1 MDDDK
6 VSEPNTTDPQT
17 QQSSHPSFG
26 EAAAYWVK
34 LGFTSFGGPAGQ
46 IAMMQSECVDKRG
59 WIGQGAFL
67 RGLNYSMLLPGPEA
81 QQLAAYIGWRL
92 HGIRG
97 CLFAGIAFI
106 IPGMILMIGLAWIA
120 AAQGDSTL
128 IKALFEGVK
137 PVVVAI
143 ILHALWRIGS
153 KACNTA
159 LAIGLAITAFAAIRF
174 GGVPFPV
181 VVLTTGL
188 IGMVLASTS
197 WGALS
202 GGAHG
207 ADVQPDGSVSFSAG
221 AILKRWVGVSVL
233 TVAIGA
239 VPCAAVLMIYGM
251 EPFADVIQL
260 FTTAAFVTFGGAYA
274 VLPYIAD
281 AGVNAYGWLTPPE
294 MINGLALAE
303 TTPGPLILVTT
314 YVGFFAG
321 WKAAGLGFAVLAA
334 LLTTWVTFL
343 PSFLFIVAGAPYI
356 EALQAKA
363 WARNALGAI
372 TAAVVGVIFN
382 LAVFFGEAALFLGG
396 EIVWVNAVAAVLA
409 FGLLQSGRIGVPM
422 MVLFGAGFGA
432 INHFVL

>member
-1 MDDDK
+1 MDGVVMSDTSQNPTGSK
-6 VSEPNTTDPQT
+6 TAQ
-17 QQSSHPSFG
+17 PSFG
-26 EAAAYWVK
+26 EAAAYWLK

-97 CLFAGIAFI
+97 CLFAGTAFI
-106 IPGMILMIGLAWIA
+106 VPGMVLMIFLAWVA
-120 AAQGDSTL
+120 AAKGDSTFV
-128 IKALFEGVK
+128 KALFEGVK

-143 ILHALWRIGS
+143 IIHALWRIGS
-153 KACNTA
+153 KACNSAT
-159 LAIGLAITAFAAIRF
+159 AIGLAVLAFAAIRF
-174 GGVPFPV
+174 AGVPFPA
-181 VVLTTGL
+181 VVLAAGVV
-188 IGMVLASTS
+188 GMIVARFG
-197 WGALS
+197 WAGFDS
-202 GGAHG
+202 GHG
-207 ADVQPDGSVSFSAG
+207 HGGEEFETHHEVSFQ
-221 AILKRWVGVSVL
+221 AILRRWTIVSL
-233 TVAIGA
+233 AAFGFGA
-239 VPCAAVLMIYGM
+239 VPCAAVLAVWGT

-281 AGVNAYGWLTPPE
+281 AGVTTYGWLTPPE

-314 YVGFFAG
+314 YVGFFSG
-321 WKAAGLGFAVLAA
+321 WKTAGLGFAVLAA
-334 LLTTWVTFL
+334 GLTTFVTFL
-343 PSFLFIVAGAPYI
+343 PSFLFIIAGAPYI
-356 EALQAKA
+356 EALQARA

-382 LAVFFGEAALFLGG
+382 LAVFFGEAALWQNETVHWL
-396 EIVWVNAVAAVLA
+396 NAAAAVGA
-409 FGLLQSGRIGVPM
+409 FVLLHWAKVSVPL
-422 MVLFGAGFGA
+422 MVVLGAGFGLVT
-432 INHFVL
+432 HFVL

>member
-1 MDDDK
+1 MDG
-6 VSEPNTTDPQT
+6 VVMSEPNSANSNTSD
-17 QQSSHPSFG
+17 SSPPTFG
-26 EAAAYWVK
+26 EAAAYWLK

-97 CLFAGIAFI
+97 CLFAGTAFI
-106 IPGMILMIGLAWIA
+106 IPGMILMIALAWVA

-128 IKALFEGVK
+128 VKALFEGVK

-143 ILHALWRIGS
+143 IIHALWRIGS
-153 KACNTA
+153 KACNTP
-159 LAIGLAITAFAAIRF
+159 LAIGLAIAAFAAIRF
-174 GGVPFPV
+174 AGVPFPV
-181 VVLTTGL
+181 VVLAAGL
-188 IGMVLASTS
+188 LGMSFARIGLGNFA
-197 WGALS
+197 

-207 ADVQPDGSVSFSAG
+207 ADVEPSSVSFQFS
-221 AILKRWVGVSVL
+221 AILKRWIMVSLV
-233 TVAIGA
+233 TVAVGA
-239 VPCAAVLMIYGM
+239 VPCGIVLAVYGAQ
-251 EPFADVIQL
+251 PFADVIKL

-281 AGVNAYGWLTPPE
+281 AGVNTYSWLTPPE

-321 WKAAGLGFAVLAA
+321 WKAAGIGFAVLAA
-334 LLTTWVTFL
+334 VLTTFVTFL
-343 PSFLFIVAGAPYI
+343 PSFLFIIAGAPYI

-382 LAVFFGEAALFLGG
+382 LAVFFGEAALLVDGG
-396 EIVWVNAVAAVLA
+396 FHWINAVAAVVA
-409 FGLLQSGRIGVPM
+409 FALLQSGLVGVPL
-422 MVLFGAGFGA
+422 MVVLGAGFGVVMQ
-432 INHFVL
+432 FVF

>member
-1 MDDDK
+1 MDGVVMSDTD
-6 VSEPNTTDPQT
+6 SRNTQT
-17 QQSSHPSFG
+17 PSSAPSFG
-26 EAAAYWVK
+26 EAAAYWLK

-92 HGIRG
+92 HGIKG
-97 CLFAGIAFI
+97 CLFAGTAFI
-106 IPGMILMIGLAWIA
+106 VPGMVLMIALAWIA
-120 AAQGDSTL
+120 AAQGDSS
-128 IKALFEGVK
+128 IVKALFEGVK

-143 ILHALWRIGS
+143 IIHALWRIGS
-153 KACNTA
+153 KACNTPLAIA
-159 LAIGLAITAFAAIRF
+159 LAVAAFAAIKF
-174 GGVPFPV
+174 AGVPFPV
-181 VVLTTGL
+181 VVLCAGL
-188 IGMVLASTS
+188 LGMVLAGTG
-197 WGALS
+197 WGHLG

-207 ADVQPDGSVSFSAG
+207 EDVEPVAAG
-221 AILKRWVGVSVL
+221 ALNPGAVAGRWVKV
-233 TVAIGA
+233 GA
-239 VPCAAVLMIYGM
+239 ACLVVGIIPSAAVLAVFGT

-281 AGVNAYGWLTPPE
+281 AGVNTYGWLTPPE

-321 WKAAGLGFAVLAA
+321 WKAAGFAFGVIAA
-334 LLTTWVTFL
+334 LLTTFVTFL
-343 PSFLFIVAGAPYI
+343 PSFLFIIAGTPYI
-356 EALQAKA
+356 DALQAKA

-382 LAVFFGEAALFLGG
+382 LAVFFGEAALVQGG
-396 EIVWVNAVAAVLA
+396 EILWINGVAALA
-409 FGLLQSGRIGVPM
+409 AFALLHSGRVGVPLMVVIGAVFGLITHLAM
-422 MVLFGAGFGA
+422 
-432 INHFVL
+432 

>member
-1 MDDDK
+1 MT
-6 VSEPNTTDPQT
+6 E
-17 QQSSHPSFG
+17 HPASKSQPSCT
-26 EAAAYWVK
+26 EAARYWIK

-59 WIGQGAFL
+59 WISQGAFL

-97 CLFAGIAFI
+97 CLIAGMAFV
-106 IPGMILMIGLAWIA
+106 IPGMVLMMALAWIA

-128 IKALFEGVK
+128 VKALLEGVK
-137 PVVVAI
+137 PVVIAI
-143 ILHALWRIGS
+143 IIHALLRIGS

-159 LAIGLAITAFAAIRF
+159 LAISLAITAFGAIRL
-174 GGVPFPV
+174 GGAPFPL
-181 VVLTTGL
+181 VVLAAGL
-188 IGMVLASTS
+188 FGM
-197 WGALS
+197 ALS
-202 GGAHG
+202 KNSFC
-207 ADVQPDGSVSFSAG
+207 QFTGSSHAENPEPASDTSFKVSL
-221 AILKRWVGVSVL
+221 IIRRWLVVSLV
-233 TVAIGA
+233 TIFIAA
-239 VPCAAVLMIYGM
+239 MPCALVLMTYGA
-251 EPFADVIQL
+251 EPFADVIEL
-260 FTTAAFVTFGGAYA
+260 FTAAALVTFGGAYA

-281 AGVNAYGWLTPPE
+281 AGVNTYGWLSPPE

-321 WKAAGLGFAVLAA
+321 WKAGGLGFALIAAA
-334 LLTTWVTFL
+334 LTTLVTFA
-343 PSFLFIVAGAPYI
+343 PSFLFIIAGAPYV

-382 LAVFFGEAALFLGG
+382 LAVFFGEATLIKDSAPH
-396 EIVWVNAVAAVLA
+396 WVNIVAAIIA
-409 FGLLQSGRIGVPM
+409 FWLLKSGRVNVPL
-422 MVLFGAGFGA
+422 MVVLGAGLGA
-432 INHFVL
+432 LSTIVM